1 MLTYLQTLLFIFD
14 FPWMFSAFL
23 WARITSKYCLW
34 TAFLSE
40 YKFLENFPVS
50 YPKGKNK
57 RIYQSNLPVC
67 QSAFLSS
74 LSLQP
79 GPLWLSKKRPKLKLI
94 QSYTLNSGAVYTVDR
109 SSAMNLLQQAEREAF
124 STQHPQSCTS
134 SGLGL
139 SRPPS
144 TQASILEKDPQATCR
159 WWFSLNHIQTQSD
172 TDLHVS
178 SFVFKHSLLL

>member
-1 MLTYLQTLLFIFD
+1 MSHWQYLKKTHYLQVLTYLQTLLFIFD

-109 SSAMNLLQQAEREAF
+109 SSAMNLTSAASRKRSFLHPTSPVLYKFRPGPEP
-124 STQHPQSCTS
+124 STFNTSIRLRKGS
-134 SGLGL
+134 SGNL
-139 SRPPS
+139 
-144 TQASILEKDPQATCR
+144 
-159 WWFSLNHIQTQSD
+159 
-172 TDLHVS
+172 
-178 SFVFKHSLLL
+178 